1 MTREVDATKESKGKT
16 GVVTDGGHQ
25 REGNNIISKYQ
36 LLVFFSFNLPQCNL
50 GWFLYDSF
58 FMFLNLKSHVEVA
71 VQRGIG
77 NKNGKEI
84 VVKERFAQKIGK

>member
-1 MTREVDATKESKGKT
+1 
-16 GVVTDGGHQ
+16 
-25 REGNNIISKYQ
+25 
-36 LLVFFSFNLPQCNL
+36 
-50 GWFLYDSF
+50 
-58 FMFLNLKSHVEVA
+58 MFLNLKSHVEVA